1 MALEPSY
8 SMRFQKKR
16 KELYRT
22 DCLLTCCAGDMVS
35 FVERYELVGH
45 RSTYGTTIPWTWDKI
60 PTWAV
65 ASGGNYLDGIH
76 GQLEQ
81 ASKTRLRA
89 IERTNS
95 RWTNSAKKGQSA
107 VANKKKQA
115 TTTMMMMLVNFIL
128 QERPSWFFF
137 RKASQTN
144 CQWLPRLRWLT
155 IRCKWQPCSYRKNK
169 NQ

>member
-1 MALEPSY
+1 
-8 SMRFQKKR
+8 
-16 KELYRT
+16 
-22 DCLLTCCAGDMVS
+22 
-35 FVERYELVGH
+35 
-45 RSTYGTTIPWTWDKI
+45 
-60 PTWAV
+60 
-65 ASGGNYLDGIH
+65 LDGIH

-128 QERPSWFFF
+128 QERPS
-137 RKASQTN
+137 
-144 CQWLPRLRWLT
+144 
-155 IRCKWQPCSYRKNK
+155 
-169 NQ
+169 